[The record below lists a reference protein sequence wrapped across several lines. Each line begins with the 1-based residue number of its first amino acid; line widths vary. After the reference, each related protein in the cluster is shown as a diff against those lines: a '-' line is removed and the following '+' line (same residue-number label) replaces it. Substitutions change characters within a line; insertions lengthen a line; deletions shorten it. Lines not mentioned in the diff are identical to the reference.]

1 MKLVNF
7 SRLIKLSMATVMI
20 IASSFS
26 AADNAKKEDAQQ
38 PQKDF
43 DFLIGKWDCEWQQF
57 DPKGKIRT
65 KIGCQWDARYTFDGM
80 MVQDD
85 FRMFNESGKL
95 VYAGTTLRSYS
106 VREKQWK
113 NTFLDVVG
121 GPSFED
127 FVGKR
132 VGDEIHI
139 QTTRKN
145 ANGEKTFMR
154 IRFHDISE
162 NGFSWEGKTS
172 SDGKDWTLDSR
183 IISKKS

>member
-7 SRLIKLSMATVMI
+7 KRLIKLSVTTVMI

-26 AADNAKKEDAQQ
+26 FAGDAKKKEAEQ

-43 DFLIGKWDCEWQQF
+43 DFLIGNWDCEWQRF
-57 DPKGKIRT
+57 DPKGKIQS
-65 KIGCQWDARYTFDGM
+65 KIRCKWDARYTFDGL

-85 FRMFNESGKL
+85 FRMFNSSGKL
-95 VYAGTTLRSYS
+95 VYAGTTLRNYS
-106 VREKQWK
+106 PQEKQWK

-127 FVGKR
+127 FVGKK
-132 VGDEIHI
+132 VGGEIHI

-145 ANGEKTFMR
+145 ANGQKAFMK
-154 IRFHDISE
+154 IRFHNISE
-162 NGFSWEGKTS
+162 SGFSWEGKTS
-172 SDGKDWTLDSR
+172 SDGKNWTLDSR
-183 IISKKS
+183 IISKKG